1 MLCQRIGHGGA
12 SALAR
17 ANTLA
22 SFDAA
27 CDIGVDMV
35 EFDVRAWDGE
45 LVLAHTVLH
54 ARRGGNLRLDDALS
68 HLRGRRVE
76 LNVDVKHAGCE
87 AALLESVRR
96 AGLLHRTLISSQV
109 PDVLDRVRALE
120 PRARVGISV
129 GGRIARLG
137 GLFRKYGDT
146 ESGYRRMPGE
156 DTGPKVWPSHIE
168 VRGQSQAPLG
178 AARMS
183 LYLRKGPPGHR
194 WRDWRAV
201 ALAGLHT
208 GRWDALMAQHKL
220 VDRALLHDVSDRGGR
235 LYAWTV
241 NDRAAIARLAG
252 LGVHGITTADPRLFG

>member
-1 MLCQRIGHGGA
+1 MSNLCQRIGHGGA

-27 CDIGVDMV
+27 SAIGVDMV

-54 ARRGGNLRLDDALS
+54 ARRGGNVPLREALT
-68 HLRGRRVE
+68 HLSGRRFAGVE
-76 LNVDVKHAGCE
+76 LNVDVKHVGCE
-87 AALLESVRR
+87 PALLDHLRR
-96 AGLLHRTLISSQV
+96 ASLLDRTLISSQV
-109 PDVLDRVRALE
+109 PVVLDRVRALE

-129 GGRIARLG
+129 GGRFAR
-137 GLFRKYGDT
+137 FSR
-146 ESGYRRMPGE
+146 
-156 DTGPKVWPSHIE
+156 
-168 VRGQSQAPLG
+168 
-178 AARMS
+178 
-183 LYLRKGPPGHR
+183 R

-201 ALAGLHT
+201 ALAGIQS
-208 GRWDALMAQHKL
+208 GRWDALMAQHRL
-220 VDRALLHDVSDRGGR
+220 VDGGLLGDVVDRGGL

-241 NDRAAIARLAG
+241 NERAGIARLRA